1 MKVTTPNGFDQLGA
15 CTQTSISFTHTA
27 NFNTFDIAYSLDK
40 GVTWVALATSYVQTG
55 TTGSFNWT
63 LPNISSTKAL
73 VRVNPYGNPEY
84 GDISD
89 TTFAIKPAVT
99 LIQPNFGGL
108 MQVGTVYPI
117 KWTSDGIS
125 NLYDI
130 AFSTAGNTGPWT
142 NIAIGYNT
150 ATNTYNWTVPNI
162 ASTNCYIRVRD
173 NTAACKE
180 DISNVPFTISTSSS
194 PITVVTSNGG
204 DTLKGCQNY
213 TITWTE
219 SGAPLGNYKIDLSPD
234 GGITW
239 SSVVS
244 NYATTGGIY
253 NWVAPN
259 INTDQALIRVG
270 SASVSTIYDVSNAA
284 FVIQARTVKALP
296 DTIICSGAPVNLR
309 AAGGIGNGV
318 FVWSPSTNVSNINIA
333 NPIATPT
340 VTTNYVVS
348 SSNGTCSITDTAT
361 IIVQSTPVFSIS
373 ADATD
378 ACGSQLVTFTANVIG
393 GGTNPIFQWKKNN
406 QNVGSNLSTLLLNNI
421 NDKDTITC
429 TLQFNPSCFA
439 TITSNALIIN
449 VTAKPNLGA
458 DTTINLTST
467 TGTVNLNSL
476 FNTTGLAYAVWNTSN
491 TSAAGPGIYRLIVCK
506 LSGCSCPDSDT
517 AYVFVNAFAGRVAQ
531 VCAKGSVAMVSNIN
545 GINYQWQVNTGSGF
559 VNLTNNMHYANVQS
573 KTLNIIDVQTNYYG
587 YEYRCIINGSLISDV
602 STLKITAL
610 WTGAANKDWEN
621 PGNWG
626 CGTVPDANTDVYIYN
641 GKVNYPEISC
651 NRICRSVYAT
661 VGTSLKVNDG
671 KIFYIKGQ

>member
-1 MKVTTPNGFDQLGA
+1 
-15 CTQTSISFTHTA
+15 
-27 NFNTFDIAYSLDK
+27 
-40 GVTWVALATSYVQTG
+40 
-55 TTGSFNWT
+55 
-63 LPNISSTKAL
+63 
-73 VRVNPYGNPEY
+73 VNPYGNPEY

-89 TTFAIKPAVT
+89 TTFTIKPAVT

-108 MQVGTVYPI
+108 LQVGTSYPI
-117 KWTSDGIS
+117 KWASDGIS
-125 NLYDI
+125 NLYDL
-130 AFSTAGNTGPWT
+130 AYSTAGNAGPWT
-142 NIAIGYNT
+142 NIVIGYNT
-150 ATNTYNWTVPNI
+150 ATNTYNWTVPNT

-173 NTAACKE
+173 NTASCKE
-180 DISNVPFTISTSSS
+180 DISNLPFSISSSSS
-194 PITVVTSNGG
+194 PITVVASNGG

-213 TITWTE
+213 NITWTE
-219 SGAPLGNYKIDLSPD
+219 SASPLGNYKIDLSPD

-239 SSVVS
+239 NNIVT
-244 NYATTGGIY
+244 NYATTSGIY

-259 INTDQALIRVG
+259 INTDQALLRVA
-270 SASVSTIYDVSNAA
+270 SSSVSTIYDVSNAA

-296 DTIICSGAPVNLR
+296 DTIICSGTPVSLR
-309 AAGGIGNGV
+309 ATGGTGSGV
-318 FVWSPSTNVSNINIA
+318 YFWSPSTNLSNINIA
-333 NPIATPT
+333 NPVATP
-340 VTTNYVVS
+340 VVSTNYVVTS
-348 SSNGTCSITDTAT
+348 ANGACTITDTAT
-361 IIVQSTPVFSIS
+361 IIVQSTPVFTIS
-373 ADATD
+373 TDATD

-393 GGTNPIFQWKKNN
+393 GGTNPIFQWKKNS
-406 QNVGSNLSTLLLNNI
+406 QNIGSNLSTLLLNNI

-449 VTAKPNLGA
+449 VTAKPNIGA
-458 DTTINLTST
+458 DTTINLNSV
-467 TGTVNLNSL
+467 TGTVNLNTI
-476 FNTTGLAYAVWNTSN
+476 FNTNGLAYAVWNTSN
-491 TSAAGPGIYRLIVCK
+491 TTTAGPGIYRLIVCK

-531 VCAKGSVAMVSNIN
+531 VCAKGSVDIVSNIS
-545 GINYQWQVNTGSGF
+545 GTSYQWQVNTGNGF
-559 VNLTNNMHYANVQS
+559 VNLVNNMHYANVQG
-573 KTLNIIDVQTNYYG
+573 KTLIIVDVQTNYYG
-587 YEYRCIINGSLISDV
+587 YEYRCVINGANTSDV
-602 STLKITAL
+602 NTLKITAL